1 MADDHRFIF
10 PAPEE
15 RERARP
21 GVLEPGISEA
31 GSETGE
37 SAAWGSPR

>member
-1 MADDHRFIF
+1 MADDHRFFF

-21 GVLEPGISEA
+21 DMSGLESSARSFPG
-31 GSETGE
+31 
-37 SAAWGSPR
+37 